1 LARLSLSGLLFITRI
16 SALRFNST
24 GFGEYQV
31 ARRTLAVIVF
41 PLMCGIGISLP
52 RYIARS
58 LNRKEDIAAGLI
70 GSTIL
75 GLGFQVLFTA
85 FGIFRADD
93 LGRMIFGSGDRTLLV
108 RSLLMAVGGQF
119 FHNMAYV
126 VMRGLAR
133 YRSAAVLQ
141 VVNGVVVPLVGIL
154 RSNGSPTRALFI
166 AAASWT
172 ILGVAA
178 FVHFGLRWAHPIPPM
193 HHVIRAMWRLAVFG
207 FPRIPADVALFGLFA
222 LPSYAAVHRNDIVG
236 AGLLSVGL
244 SFIQGVASVFA
255 SAGFVLLPYWSRAV
269 TEKEARRK
277 ARARMTLL
285 LVFSGTFACAA
296 LVLLELSAKPAASFL
311 LGPLA
316 ASDLGQIRVVMLGL
330 IPYVTYLVLRDYFD
344 AIATF
349 PLNSLAL
356 TVAIA
361 FEAALL
367 FLSRFNV
374 ANATVGGFLALGVVM
389 LVLWRVSE
397 RWS

>member
-1 LARLSLSGLLFITRI
+1 
-16 SALRFNST
+16 
-24 GFGEYQV
+24 
-31 ARRTLAVIVF
+31 
-41 PLMCGIGISLP
+41 
-52 RYIARS
+52 
-58 LNRKEDIAAGLI
+58 
-70 GSTIL
+70 
-75 GLGFQVLFTA
+75 
-85 FGIFRADD
+85 
-93 LGRMIFGSGDRTLLV
+93 
-108 RSLLMAVGGQF
+108 
-119 FHNMAYV
+119 
-126 VMRGLAR
+126 
-133 YRSAAVLQ
+133 
-141 VVNGVVVPLVGIL
+141 
-154 RSNGSPTRALFI
+154 
-166 AAASWT
+166 
-172 ILGVAA
+172 
-178 FVHFGLRWAHPIPPM
+178 M
-193 HHVIRAMWRLAVFG
+193 HDVIRTMWRLAAFG

-277 ARARMTLL
+277 ARSRMTLL
-285 LVFSGTFACAA
+285 LVFSGAFACAA
-296 LVLLELSAKPAASFL
+296 LVLLELSVKPAASFL

-367 FLSRFNV
+367 FLSHFNV
-374 ANATVGGFLALGVVM
+374 ANATVGGFLALGGVM